1 MLASSPI
8 ADRLSLRLGFW
19 AALGCVVT
27 FVIFTLAFIG
37 LLFVRPLFLWSDLA
51 AYLAFDRAYPTW
63 LPDLARLAMLLFGPL
78 FVVVLNSIYD
88 LAAPAQKGLA
98 RLALLF
104 GLGFAVLTGAHY
116 FVQLAAVR
124 ASIAA
129 GVTDGLVQVVQA
141 NPYSAFAA
149 LNMLGWTLFLGLAM
163 LCAAPVFAGKGLAR
177 VIRYALAA
185 TGLICLLGGVGYL
198 VQNTL
203 IVFVTMNP
211 AMGGA
216 VLVTMVAL
224 SLYFRRQL
232 GHPSP

>member
-1 MLASSPI
+1 MIAPLPT

-19 AALGCVVT
+19 AALGCVAAFVT
-27 FVIFTLAFIG
+27 FTAAFIG

-78 FVVVLNSIYD
+78 FVVVLNSVYD
-88 LAAPAQKGLA
+88 LAAPAQKSLA

-116 FVQLAAVR
+116 FVQLTAVR

-141 NPYSAFAA
+141 NPYAAFAA
-149 LNMLGWTLFLGLAM
+149 LNMLGWTLFLGLAA
-163 LCAAPVFAGKGLAR
+163 LCAAPVFTGKGLAR
-177 VIRYALAA
+177 VIRYALVA
-185 TGLICLLGGVGYL
+185 TGLICLLGGAGYL
-198 VQNTL
+198 AQNAPL
-203 IVFVTMNP
+203 VFVTMNP

-216 VLVTMVAL
+216 VLTTTVAL
-224 SLYFRRQL
+224 SFYFHRRGQAE
-232 GHPSP
+232 

>member
-1 MLASSPI
+1 MITPLPT
-8 ADRLSLRLGFW
+8 DNRLSLRLGFW
-19 AALGCVVT
+19 AALGCVAT

-37 LLFVRPLFLWSDLA
+37 LIFVRPLFIWSDLD
-51 AYLAFDRAYPTW
+51 AYLVFDRTYPTW

-88 LAAPAQKGLA
+88 LAAPAQKSLA

-104 GLGFAVLTGAHY
+104 GLGFALLTGAHY
-116 FVQLAAVR
+116 FVQLTAVR

-149 LNMLGWTLFLGLAM
+149 LNMLGWTLLLGLAT
-163 LCAAPVFAGKGLAR
+163 LCAAPVFPGRGLAL
-177 VIRYALAA
+177 VVRYALAA
-185 TGLICLLGGVGYL
+185 TGLICLAGGVGYL
-198 VQNTL
+198 AQNAL
-203 IVFVTMNP
+203 VVFVAMNP

-216 VLVTMVAL
+216 VLTATVAL
-224 SLYFRRQL
+224 SLYFRRHRQVA
-232 GHPSP
+232 